1 MRNLGER
8 MNNTYFDTEK
18 KEAFRQALIAWY
30 LEHKRILPWR
40 EDTDPYR
47 IWVSEIMLQQTRVD
61 TVIPYFE
68 RFMTRFK
75 TMKDFA
81 YADENA
87 ILKIWEGLGY
97 YSRVRNLQTAMRQV
111 IEEHNGIVPNTKKAI
126 LGLKGVGPYTA
137 GAILSIA
144 YQKAEPAIDGNV
156 MRVMSRVCEIDAD
169 IMKPSTRKIFETVL
183 YDLIDPIDPASFN
196 QGLME
201 IGALVCTPKKPM
213 CLLCPLQSFCL
224 AHQNGRELDYPV
236 KIKKVKTKKIQLLSI
251 IALDKQRILVE
262 QRQESGLLAN
272 LFQFPTVEV
281 GANDNRE
288 MIKLAFLKKYGFEV
302 ELKDALPHVKH
313 IFSHLVWEVDVMTA
327 KVTDFIPQEKV
338 KFVSLEEMSELAFP
352 VPYQK
357 MWQSFIEE
365 KGNLDNE

>member
-8 MNNTYFDTEK
+8 MTHTYFNKEQT
-18 KEAFRQALIAWY
+18 EAFRKALIGWY
-30 LEHKRILPWR
+30 LANKRILPWR
-40 EDTDPYR
+40 ENRDPYR

-61 TVIPYFE
+61 TVIPYFTK
-68 RFMTRFK
+68 FMTQFK

-97 YSRVRNLQTAMRQV
+97 YSRVRNLQAAMRQV
-111 IEEHNGIVPNTKKAI
+111 VEEHDGIVPNTKKDI
-126 LGLKGVGPYTA
+126 LNLKGVGPYTA

-213 CLLCPLQSFCL
+213 CLLCPLQPFCL
-224 AHQNGRELDYPV
+224 AHKNGKELDYPV
-236 KIKKVKTKKIQLLSI
+236 KIKKVKSKKIHLLAI
-251 IALDKQRILVE
+251 VVRQNDHILVE
-262 QRQESGLLAN
+262 QRPTSGLLAN
-272 LFQFPTVEV
+272 LWQFPTVEIK
-281 GANDNRE
+281 GNANSE
-288 MIKLAFLKKYGFEV
+288 MIKLAFLQKYGLEV
-302 ELKDALPHVKH
+302 ELQEALPHVKH
-313 IFSHLVWEVDVMTA
+313 IFSHLVWEVDVWTA
-327 KVTDFIPQEKV
+327 DLTGEKPEGTA
-338 KFVSLEEMSELAFP
+338 KFVSEEEMQQLAFP

-357 MWQSFIEE
+357 MWQSFIER
-365 KGNLDNE
+365 KGDLK